1 MEYEK
6 FKFWFSVLQ
15 WLTTAGVWLYVRNVN
30 RNRVTTDHI
39 ARVEREGKADCNKL
53 ETQMDARHDNH
64 ADRLARLEQNAK
76 HAPSH
81 DDLKHLL
88 QRLDVTIGELRKLS
102 GQFEGANHTLTLIHR
117 HLLESNK

>member
-1 MEYEK
+1 VEYEK

-15 WLTTAGVWLYVRNVN
+15 WLTTAGVWLYAWNVN

-39 ARVEREGKADCNKL
+39 ARVEREGKADVNKL

-81 DDLKHLL
+81 EDLKRLHK
-88 QRLDVTIGELRKLS
+88 RLDAMNGELKEMRGEFS
-102 GQFEGANHTLTLIHR
+102 AANRTLTLIHQT
-117 HLLESNK
+117 LLDGGK